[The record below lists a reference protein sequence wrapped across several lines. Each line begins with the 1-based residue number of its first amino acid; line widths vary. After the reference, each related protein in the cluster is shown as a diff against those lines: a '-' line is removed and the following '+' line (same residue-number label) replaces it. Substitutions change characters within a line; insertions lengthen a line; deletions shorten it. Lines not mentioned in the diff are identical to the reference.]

1 MINIKLG
8 DRLLHLTSLRTG
20 TEAFPY
26 RWTLVLTKVTRDTLP
41 PTTVHTVIR
50 LIFSVLYSRV
60 YGTVRHG
67 TASGYNYRTRF
78 YKDSTTHQQNFFFFF
93 FPMDIPSPTRVFT
106 CTLII
111 RSLYDY
117 LIIISLFNWWFK
129 TNMLQYP
136 KSDFKISANDV
147 WRLLSTFC
155 LLHSG
160 CTCAQTT
167 GTWKGKK
174 KKKKSLIKI
183 LRQKTSQINTC

>member
-60 YGTVRHG
+60 YGTVRYG
-67 TASGYNYRTRF
+67 TAQPAVTITVHV
-78 YKDSTTHQQNFFFFF
+78 STKILQHTSKIFFFFF

-160 CTCAQTT
+160 CTCTQTT
-167 GTWKGKK
+167 GTWRGKK
-174 KKKKSLIKI
+174 K
-183 LRQKTSQINTC
+183 